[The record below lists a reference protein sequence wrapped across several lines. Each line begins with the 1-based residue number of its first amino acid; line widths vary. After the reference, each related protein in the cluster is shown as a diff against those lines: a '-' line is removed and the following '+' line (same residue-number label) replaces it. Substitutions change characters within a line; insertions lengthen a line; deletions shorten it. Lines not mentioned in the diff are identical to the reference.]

1 MTVWGGW
8 VFSKLETKFEVS
20 ARIYNIK
27 GERGKSMSSGPG
39 LGNFSKFSQEECLLG
54 RTIDAEICHLDT
66 STLSMV
72 VTKI

>member
-39 LGNFSKFSQEECLLG
+39 LGNFSKFGQKESLLG
-54 RTIDAEICHLDT
+54 RAINAEICHLN
-66 STLSMV
+66 SSILSMV